1 MSNLQ
6 RLDKVLANMGYG
18 SRKDVKKMI
27 KSGAVEI
34 EDTVVLDPEMKID
47 PEVQSIKVNGKEV
60 VYRKYIY
67 LMLNKPQ
74 GVITATEDM
83 NQHTVLDL
91 INEEYLKFNPSPVGR
106 LDKYTEGLLLLTN
119 DGTLNHYLTSPKKEI
134 DKEYYAEVYGRV
146 TKSDVD
152 AFREGIVLDDGYK
165 TLPAEL
171 EILEES
177 QVSKVLVKIK
187 EGKFHQVKR
196 MFQAVGKKVIYL
208 KRLRIGNLKLDET
221 LEPGEYR
228 ELTEDEIKALSNLL

>member
-146 TKSDVD
+146 TKSDVE

-187 EGKFHQVKR
+187 EGKFHQIKR

-221 LEPGEYR
+221 LKPGEYR
-228 ELTEDEIKALSNLL
+228 ELTEDEVKALLNLL

>member
-67 LMLNKPQ
+67 LMLNKPK

-83 NQHTVLDL
+83 SQHTVLDL
-91 INEEYLKFNPSPVGR
+91 IDEEYLKFNPSPVGR

-119 DGTLNHYLTSPKKEI
+119 DGMLNHKLTSPKKEI

-221 LEPGEYR
+221 LKPGEYR

>member
-67 LMLNKPQ
+67 LMLNKPK

-83 NQHTVLDL
+83 SQHTVLDL
-91 INEEYLKFNPSPVGR
+91 IDEEYLKFNPSPVGR

-119 DGTLNHYLTSPKKEI
+119 DGMLNHKLTSPKKEI

>member
-119 DGTLNHYLTSPKKEI
+119 DGMLNHYLTSPKKEI

-146 TKSDVD
+146 TKNDVE

-208 KRLRIGNLKLDET
+208 KRLRIGNLKLDEA
-221 LEPGEYR
+221 LKPGEYR
-228 ELTEDEIKALSNLL
+228 ELTEDEVKALLNLL